1 MATLLLV
8 FGGTS
13 MLFSKVAGSI
23 YIPANNLRALPF
35 LTPSLVFV
43 ICRLFNDDQHEVVP
57 HYSSSLHYSNI

>member
-1 MATLLLV
+1 
-8 FGGTS
+8 

-35 LTPSLVFV
+35 LIPSLVFV

-57 HYSSSLHYSNI
+57 HYSSNLHFSNI